1 MLSVL
6 SFMISLVWNELKAY
20 LRPCI
25 HVYQDIFENG
35 DFFLRFLNDTGP
47 HAAYLFEPSM
57 KAMEI
62 WDNIPRRAQRNANSV
77 I

>member
-1 MLSVL
+1 M
-6 SFMISLVWNELKAY
+6 NLKLILGPVDTY
-20 LRPCI
+20 IR
-25 HVYQDIFENG
+25 IFLKTG
-35 DFFLRFLNDTGP
+35 IFFLRFLNDTGP
-47 HAAYLFEPSM
+47 HAAYVFEPSM

>member
-1 MLSVL
+1 
-6 SFMISLVWNELKAY
+6 MISLVWNELKAY
-20 LRPCI
+20 LRPCT

-47 HAAYLFEPSM
+47 HAAYVFEPSM

-62 WDNIPRRAQRNANSV
+62 RDNIPRRAQRNANSV